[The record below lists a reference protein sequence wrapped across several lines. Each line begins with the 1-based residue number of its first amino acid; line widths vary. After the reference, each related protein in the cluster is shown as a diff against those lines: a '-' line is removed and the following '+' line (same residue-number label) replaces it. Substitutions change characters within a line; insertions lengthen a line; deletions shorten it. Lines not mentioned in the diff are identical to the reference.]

1 MAKGSTD
8 EVESQ
13 VLYELRGDA
22 AWIIINRPEKR
33 NAMTGPMRERI
44 MALLHESERNDAVR
58 AIVFTGAGEHFT
70 SGADLGLAYAK
81 YEAHEAQYQPRP
93 EGQEARRRTSQRTRL
108 FVDRYDMADT
118 LRKFTYCTKPIIV
131 RAQGISL
138 GLGSFIILA
147 SDICIASED
156 ARIGF
161 PEELIGFSG
170 ANPMLLSLIYSVGL
184 KRSREMMLFGKVM
197 SGAEATEVGLINR
210 AVPRAQL
217 DEEVERYLDQIRQ
230 IPKDGLAIGRYA
242 LNMAYDKLGMETQL
256 VNWTALH
263 TLFTNLRYEPGE
275 YSLVKMRSQK
285 GAKAA
290 FPLAQKKPSRPADK

>member
-1 MAKGSTD
+1 MAKDSSE
-8 EVESQ
+8 EVQSQ

-22 AWIIINRPEKR
+22 AWITINRPEKR

-58 AIVFTGAGEHFT
+58 AIVFTGTGEHFT

-81 YEAHEAQYQPRP
+81 YEAHEAQYQPRQ

-131 RAQGISL
+131 RALGISMA
-138 GLGSFIILA
+138 LGSFIILA

-170 ANPMLLSLIYSVGL
+170 ANPMLLSLIYSV
-184 KRSREMMLFGKVM
+184 KVM
-197 SGAEATEVGLINR
+197 SGAEAAEVGLINR

-290 FPLAQKKPSRPADK
+290 FPLAQKKPSRPAEK

>member
-1 MAKGSTD
+1 MAGKGTD

-33 NAMTGPMRERI
+33 NAMTGKMRERI

-58 AIVFTGAGEHFT
+58 AIVFTGVGEHFT

-81 YEAHEAQYQPRP
+81 YAEH
-93 EGQEARRRTSQRTRL
+93 EGQTERRTSQRTRL

-118 LRKFTYCTKPIIV
+118 LRKFTFCTKPIIV
-131 RAQGISL
+131 RALGISMA
-138 GLGSFIILA
+138 LGSFIILA
-147 SDICIASED
+147 ADICIASED
-156 ARIGF
+156 AIIGF

-184 KRSREMMLFGKVM
+184 KRSREMMLYGKTM
-197 SGAEATEVGLINR
+197 SGSEAAEVGLINR
-210 AVPRAQL
+210 AVPRERL
-217 DEEVERYLDQIRQ
+217 DDEVEAFLDQIRR

-275 YSLVKMRSQK
+275 YSLVKTRSKQ
-285 GAKAA
+285 GVKAS
-290 FPLAQKKPSRPADK
+290 FPLSQKKPAPRDNGK